1 MQLINTIAFGEQS
14 VDPETFLHFPE
25 GIAGFEDCTRFK
37 LFHEDGG
44 EGIVHWL
51 QSADREDLS
60 LSVADPAQLGI
71 GYDFAL
77 DDRESTLLGLDRPE
91 DALVLIVLYREPE
104 HGRVGGAVGAPL
116 VINVKSRKG
125 FQKILQSVEPGALLS
140 APVQPAR
147 IH

>member
-1 MQLINTIAFGEQS
+1 MQLINTAAFGEQPI
-14 VDPETFLHFPE
+14 DPETLIHFPE

-37 LFHEDGG
+37 LFHEEGG

-71 GYDFAL
+71 NYDFAL
-77 DDRESTLLGLDRPE
+77 DDREAGLLELEAPE

-104 HGRVGGAVGAPL
+104 QAGIGGAVGAPL
-116 VINVKSRKG
+116 VVNVKARKG
-125 FQKILQSVEPGALLS
+125 LQKILPGMDPGALLKS
-140 APVQPAR
+140 SVKPAEAG
-147 IH
+147 